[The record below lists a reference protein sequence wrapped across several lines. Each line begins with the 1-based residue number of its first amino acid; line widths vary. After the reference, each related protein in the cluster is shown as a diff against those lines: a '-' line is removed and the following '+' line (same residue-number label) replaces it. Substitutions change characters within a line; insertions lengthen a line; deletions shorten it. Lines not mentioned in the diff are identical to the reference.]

1 MAEGFDRSKLNAEI
15 EAMEAK
21 RAADARAREEA
32 VEREKRGPAYRGV
45 ISRVREGI
53 KAGREELRE
62 QREQREAQKKVY
74 RKYDEQHP
82 SEYGKTIGR
91 VVERAAPA
99 AKAVTQTAKKAAPQV
114 KRVAASAAARMLEP
128 PRPRRSGPARGPVN
142 PLGGLDDMLIGG
154 SRPTQ
159 PKRKPEKRA
168 KKKSRRSS
176 ARDTRY
182 DPYGLGD
189 FRLL

>member
-1 MAEGFDRSKLNAEI
+1 MAEEFDRSKLNAEI

-32 VEREKRGPAYRGV
+32 AERERRGPAYRGV

-62 QREQREAQKKVY
+62 QREAQKKVY

-82 SEYGKTIGR
+82 SEYGKQIGR

-99 AKAVTQTAKKAAPQV
+99 AKVVTQTAKRAAPQV
-114 KRVAASAAARMLEP
+114 KKVVVSAAARMLEP
-128 PRPRRSGPARGPVN
+128 PRPRRSGAARGPVN
-142 PLGGLDDMLIGG
+142 PLGGLDGMLIGG
-154 SRPTQ
+154 SQ
-159 PKRKPEKRA
+159 PKRKPEKKA
-168 KKKSRRSS
+168 KKKSRRTP
-176 ARDTRY
+176 ARDRSY

>member
-1 MAEGFDRSKLNAEI
+1 MDYDRSRLNAEI
-15 EAMEAK
+15 AEMEAR
-21 RAADARAREEA
+21 RAAEARARQDA
-32 VEREKRGPAYRGV
+32 LEREQRGPVYRGALTR
-45 ISRVREGI
+45 IREGI
-53 KAGREELRE
+53 RAGREELRE
-62 QREQREAQKKVY
+62 QREAQKKMY

-82 SEYGKTIGR
+82 SEYGKKIGR

-99 AKAVTQTAKKAAPQV
+99 AKAVAQTAKKAAPQV

-159 PKRKPEKRA
+159 PKRKPEKKA
-168 KKKSRRSS
+168 KKKSRRTP

-182 DPYGLGD
+182 DLYGLGD